1 MDIVKIL
8 LKKEFSEKLSNL
20 KNRRKDIAGTIFSA
34 VLLFAVVA
42 IFAAVFMFLTKTYAV
57 VKIGYIT
64 KTKDRVFEIFTVFFT
79 IILIL
84 LSAMGIAKLNKNLI
98 SSGNLNML
106 HLPITPFQIFISKL
120 ILVYIELTL
129 TSLIL
134 CVPVA
139 IMFVSQGFVTGW
151 SIVASFVLA
160 LLLPFVAL
168 GLASIFTI
176 PFYYVKKWLNKQFVI
191 QLIVYI
197 SIMAGA
203 FVLYSLFLKLVQH
216 LMESGQIQF
225 FFNEKFINGVKDFC
239 DVAYPINF
247 FSKIMVGT
255 KVALNSLY
263 ALLSS
268 VVFGVVCFFLSKFV
282 FYLVRQNKLA
292 DRNDFYLVRK
302 PRKSRPVVLS
312 MMEKEF
318 KTVLRTPSYAFNY
331 YAIVLSLPLM
341 VVITTN
347 LLFSMMKNL
356 TVFSCDF
363 EIVLCAMCMYS
374 ILLNS
379 FCANNISRDGKFYN
393 LMKTYPVSAKQ
404 VVFSKILFC
413 SITSVISI
421 VATGL
426 VIVFNG
432 QLSLLKTLA
441 VMAICLILNF
451 GIICLATRKDL
462 NTLKHAENA
471 ENNQSTNF
479 LLFWGLL
486 FSVGLS
492 VLAVVMSIFLQFKY
506 TIRLSNIITCIV
518 LFIVSVIACLCS
530 VIYLLRKLDV
540 KFKETML

>member
-8 LKKEFSEKLSNL
+8 LKKEFGERFTSF
-20 KNRRKDIAGTIFSA
+20 KNKKKDIAGTIFSA
-34 VLLFAVVA
+34 VLIFAVVA
-42 IFAAVFMFLTKTYAV
+42 VFAAVFMYLTKTYAV

-64 KTKDRVFEIFTVFFT
+64 KTKDRIFEVYTVFYT
-79 IILIL
+79 IVTVL
-84 LSAMGIAKLNKNLI
+84 LAGMGIVKLNRNLI

-106 HLPITPFQIFISKL
+106 HLPITPFQIFISKM
-120 ILVYIELTL
+120 ILVYIELAL
-129 TSLIL
+129 TSLVL

-139 IMFVSQGFVTGW
+139 ILFVAQGYIAAWT
-151 SIVASFVLA
+151 IVVAFVLA

-168 GLASIFTI
+168 GISSVFTI
-176 PFYYVKKWLNKQFVI
+176 PFYYVKKWLNKQFVV

-197 SIMAGA
+197 AIMAGA

-225 FFNEKFINGVKDFC
+225 FFNEKFVNNLGEFC
-239 DVAYPINF
+239 SCVYPVNF
-247 FSKIMVGT
+247 FAQIMVGRN
-255 KVALNSLY
+255 VALNCLFVI
-263 ALLSS
+263 LSAA
-268 VVFGVVCFFLSKFV
+268 VFGVVCFFLSKFV

-292 DRNDFYLVRK
+292 DRNDFSLVRK

-312 MMEKEF
+312 LMSKEF
-318 KTVLRTPSYAFNY
+318 TTVLRTPSYAFNY

-347 LLFSMMKNL
+347 LLFSMMSNL
-356 TVFSCDF
+356 TIFNCDF

-393 LMKTYPVSAKQ
+393 MMKTYPVTAKQ
-404 VVFSKILFC
+404 VVLSKILFC

-421 VATGL
+421 VATGV
-426 VIVFNG
+426 VILING
-432 QLSLLKTLA
+432 QLSILKTLA
-441 VMAICLILNF
+441 VVAICLILNF

-462 NTLKHAENA
+462 NTSKHSENA
-471 ENNQSTNF
+471 ENSQSTNF

-492 VLAVVMSIFLQFKY
+492 VLAFVMSIFLQFKY
-506 TIRLSNIITCIV
+506 TIRLSNIITCSV
-518 LFIVSVIACLCS
+518 LLFVSLLACLFS
-530 VIYLLRKLDV
+530 VTYLLRKLDK

>member
-64 KTKDRVFEIFTVFFT
+64 KTKDRVFEIFTVFFI

-379 FCANNISRDGKFYN
+379 FF
-393 LMKTYPVSAKQ
+393 
-404 VVFSKILFC
+404 
-413 SITSVISI
+413 ISI
-421 VATGL
+421 
-426 VIVFNG
+426 
-432 QLSLLKTLA
+432 S
-441 VMAICLILNF
+441 
-451 GIICLATRKDL
+451 
-462 NTLKHAENA
+462 
-471 ENNQSTNF
+471 
-479 LLFWGLL
+479 
-486 FSVGLS
+486 
-492 VLAVVMSIFLQFKY
+492 
-506 TIRLSNIITCIV
+506 
-518 LFIVSVIACLCS
+518 
-530 VIYLLRKLDV
+530 
-540 KFKETML
+540 